1 MPTVCPKCD
10 YTRTAFDDENVPDW
24 KCPKCEIAYAK
35 FHPVDATDS
44 KHSDSPKAGYSF
56 AEEWSSIKAGL
67 KASFI
72 PEEKKESGLATGLGI
87 AAIIIGSFGLM
98 GSLVPFFGVVGL
110 PLAGLGLFLA
120 VLARL
125 AAINTTSTGIP
136 NAGLV
141 VCALPFMWQLLFVLL
156 LV

>member
-1 MPTVCPKCD
+1 MATVCPKCH

-35 FHPVDATDS
+35 FQTPESADTKPEVKENT
-44 KHSDSPKAGYSF
+44 GYNF
-56 AEEWSSIKAGL
+56 IEEWRSIKAGL
-67 KASFI
+67 KASFV
-72 PEEKKESGLATGLGI
+72 PEDKKESGLASGLGI

-110 PLAGLGLFLA
+110 PLAGLGFFIAL
-120 VLARL
+120 LARF
-125 AAINTTSTGIP
+125 AAINTTSTGLP

-141 VCALPFMWQLLFVLL
+141 VCALPFIWQFLFVLL